1 MSQHKEETL
10 FLAIEK
16 MIRKISKIGLCL
28 SFSLLAGCMQLAL
41 RASPTLFPSFTTSI
55 FEECDTELARNAIP
69 AHLKLLEGLLKND
82 PANRQILTTLSMGF
96 GGYAMLFVEADDP
109 QRAST
114 LYLRARDYGIRALAE
129 KGLQLKDA
137 QSSKEGLQ
145 NILKTMGKED
155 LQPLFWT
162 TMSWNAWI
170 NLNLDKATALAQLS
184 TSQACLERVM
194 EIDPCYFRGLP
205 YVLMGVSLSA
215 RPPMLG
221 GNVQQAREQFEKA
234 LQLSEGKF
242 FLVQYYFARYYA
254 VRVQD
259 RTLFLKLTGEIKE
272 GNPHELKDVC
282 LINTIMQH
290 RAETLREKADE
301 FFL

>member
-1 MSQHKEETL
+1 M
-10 FLAIEK
+10 AIEK
-16 MIRKISKIGLCL
+16 MMRRISKIGLCL

-41 RASPTLFPSFTTSI
+41 RVSPSLFPSFTTSI
-55 FEECDTELARNAIP
+55 FEECDIELARNAIP

-82 PANRQILTTLSMGF
+82 PENRQILTTLSMGF
-96 GGYAMLFVEADDP
+96 GGYSMLFVEADDP

-129 KGLQLKDA
+129 KGRLLKNA
-137 QSSKEGLQ
+137 QSRKEDIE

-162 TMSWNAWI
+162 TISWNAWI
-170 NLNLDKATALAQLS
+170 NLNLDKPTALAQLS
-184 TSQACLERVM
+184 VSQACLERVM
-194 EIDPCYFRGLP
+194 EIDPSYFRGLP

-221 GNVQQAREQFEKA
+221 GDVQQAREQFEKA

-259 RTLFLKLTGEIKE
+259 RNLFMKLTGEINE
-272 GNPHELKDVC
+272 SNPDELKDVC
-282 LINTIMQH
+282 LINTIMQQ
-290 RAETLREKADE
+290 RAKTLREKADE